1 MVGHD
6 TKLYIRRRGRLSRA
20 QARAIDALGPVYML
34 PSDAPVN
41 WAAQFGRQAPLML
54 EIGFGTGSALLAFAE
69 SHPQVDCIGMEV
81 YQPGIGSALQEI
93 HAKALKN
100 LRLME
105 CDARS
110 AVEIVFEPRSL
121 ARIHIYFPDPWPKER
136 HHKRRLVNRD
146 MVALL
151 ASRLEAEGQL
161 KLATDDAHYA
171 QAMLE
176 VCDAEPSLVNQA
188 GAGNFAPDSGQ
199 RPSTRF
205 ERRGKTLGNE
215 IFDLDYFRQSEKLG
229 DD

>member
-1 MVGHD
+1 
-6 TKLYIRRRGRLSRA
+6 
-20 QARAIDALGPVYML
+20 ML
-34 PSDAPVN
+34 PPNARVD

-69 SHPQVDCIGMEV
+69 AHPHMNCIGMEV
-81 YQPGIGSALQEI
+81 YQPGIGSALKEV
-93 HAKALKN
+93 HAKSLKN
-100 LRLME
+100 LRMME

-110 AVEIVFEPRSL
+110 AVEIVFTPQSL
-121 ARIHIYFPDPWPKER
+121 ARIHIYFPDPWPKKR

-151 ASRLEAEGQL
+151 ASRLEVGGEL

-171 QAMLE
+171 RAMLE
-176 VCDAEPSLVNQA
+176 VCDAEPSLDNQA
-188 GAGNFAPDSGQ
+188 GVGNLAADSGQ

-205 ERRGKTLGNE
+205 ERRGKILGNE
-215 IFDLDYFRQSEKLG
+215 IFDLAYQRSEKLG